1 MKIPFAINFLLRL
14 VTAALLFIC
23 LLQMPYGY
31 YQVTRFFATFTFIV
45 LGMTITKTKYSTFY
59 QAAFF
64 ALAILF
70 QPFFKVAIGR
80 AIWNIIDIIVGVA
93 LLISI
98 YVIYRQH
105 NNLNHV

>member
-1 MKIPFAINFLLRL
+1 MKIPFAINVLLRF

-31 YQVTRFFATFTFIV
+31 YQVTRFFAAFTFIV
-45 LGMTITKTKYSTFY
+45 LGLTITKTQYSIFYQTTFY
-59 QAAFF
+59 

-80 AIWNIIDIIVGVA
+80 TIWNIIDVIVGVA

-98 YVIYRQH
+98 YVIYRQQ
-105 NNLNHV
+105 NNLKQV